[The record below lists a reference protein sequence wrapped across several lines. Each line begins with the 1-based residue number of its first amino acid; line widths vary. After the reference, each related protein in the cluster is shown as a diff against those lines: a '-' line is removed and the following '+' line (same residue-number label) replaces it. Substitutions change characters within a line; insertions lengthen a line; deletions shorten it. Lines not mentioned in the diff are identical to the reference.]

1 MSNLAQDHNPLA
13 PHAETPQDDQR
24 TAPDVPAQP
33 DPAQTSDAGAH
44 VAEGGNL
51 LPGDPGVMPDAPATA
66 GYHPEG
72 PVPNALADPMAYPGD
87 AMAQQSV
94 QPGQVDT
101 YAEPG
106 PSAVSAEARPA
117 DAVAEGGNMVARVAA
132 QDPGTAAELGARP
145 LPRINIQAFC
155 DEQSTADLIQQASQ
169 DRRLSKTHVTV
180 HMGGLK
186 AATQHYG
193 NAPTPN
199 LIIVESLHQRD
210 GLLMDL
216 DELASVC
223 DSGTKVMVVG
233 HVNDVL
239 LYRELMMRGVSEYLV
254 MPLTV
259 PQLMESLSTLY
270 NDPNAAPLG
279 TVIAFVG
286 AKGGAGS
293 STICHNTAWTIS
305 QDVQSDVVIADM
317 DLPFGTAGL
326 DFNQDPVQG
335 IADALLS
342 PDRVDEVLLDR
353 LLSRC
358 SDHLS
363 LFAAPGTL
371 DRSYDLSSGAC
382 DTVVDVLRKNVPY
395 IAVDVPHLWTEWAQQ
410 VLVQADRVVITAL
423 PDLANL
429 RNTKNL
435 LEKLNSARP
444 NDLPPILVLNQVGV
458 PKRPEISAKDF
469 ASAVNTEPAA
479 IIEFDCQLFGLATN
493 NGQMIEEVSAKS
505 KPVEVFRQL
514 ARVLT
519 DRDEVKSEST
529 SILASLLGKLP
540 LKQLG
545 KK

>member
-1 MSNLAQDHNPLA
+1 MSNLAKEHDSPIPDAQPQQDD
-13 PHAETPQDDQR
+13 PHA
-24 TAPDVPAQP
+24 APAFSGEPGHSQP
-33 DPAQTSDAGAH
+33 DAGAQ
-44 VAEGGNL
+44 AAGGGGL
-51 LPGDPGVMPDAPATA
+51 LPGDPGVMPDASAS
-66 GYHPEG
+66 GRYGLEG
-72 PVPNALADPMAYPGD
+72 AIPNAPAEPAAPPGD
-87 AMAQQSV
+87 MTAQ
-94 QPGQVDT
+94 PLPTGEAGG
-101 YAEPG
+101 YGEPG
-106 PSAVSAEARPA
+106 YSTVPSEPFPA
-117 DAVAEGGNMVARVAA
+117 DAVADGSHMSAGASV
-132 QDPGTAAELGARP
+132 QGTGTAAELSARP

-155 DEQSTADLIQQASQ
+155 EDQNTASLMQLASQ

-180 HMGGLK
+180 QMGGLK

-223 DSGTKVMVVG
+223 DPGTKVLVVG

-259 PQLMESLSTLY
+259 PQLMESLSNLY

-279 TVIAFVG
+279 SVIAFVG

-335 IADALLS
+335 IADALQS

-371 DRSYDLSSGAC
+371 DRPYDLKAGAC
-382 DTVVDVLRKNVPY
+382 DVVVDVLRKNVPY
-395 IAVDVPHLWTEWAQQ
+395 IAVDVPHLWTDWAQQ
-410 VLVQADRVVITAL
+410 VLIQADRVVITAL

-435 LEKLNSARP
+435 IEKLNAARP
-444 NDLPPILVLNQVGV
+444 NDLAPMLVLNQVGV

-469 ASAVNTEPAA
+469 ASAVNTDPVAV
-479 IIEFDCQLFGLATN
+479 IEFDCQLFGAATN

-514 ARVLT
+514 ARLLT
-519 DRDEVKSEST
+519 DREEDKTESM
-529 SILASLLGKLP
+529 SILARILGKLP
-540 LKQLG
+540 LKRLG

>member
-1 MSNLAQDHNPLA
+1 MSTLVQEQSPLA
-13 PHAETPQDDQR
+13 PDAEPQQDQQQD
-24 TAPDVPAQP
+24 TAAFPAEPGQM
-33 DPAQTSDAGAH
+33 QTADAGALS
-44 VAEGGNL
+44 AGAGGL
-51 LPGDPGVMPDAPATA
+51 LPNDPGVIPEAPAAGGYGQQGSAATA
-66 GYHPEG
+66 AAE
-72 PVPNALADPMAYPGD
+72 PMAYPDD
-87 AMAQQSV
+87 ASAQQPAS
-94 QPGQVDT
+94 PGQLDT
-101 YAEPG
+101 YAEPE
-106 PSAVSAEARPA
+106 PSASASELPEAGA
-117 DAVAEGGNMVARVAA
+117 SA
-132 QDPGTAAELGARP
+132 QSPGTAAELGARP

-155 DEQSTADLIQQASQ
+155 EDQNTANLIQQACQ

-180 HMGGLK
+180 QMGGLK

-223 DSGTKVMVVG
+223 DPGTKVLVVG

-259 PQLMESLSTLY
+259 PQLMESLSNLY

-293 STICHNTAWTIS
+293 STVCHNTAWTIS

-395 IAVDVPHLWTEWAQQ
+395 IAVDVPHLWTEWAKQ
-410 VLVQADRVVITAL
+410 VLIQADRVVITAL

-435 LEKLNSARP
+435 IERLNAARP
-444 NDLPPILVLNQVGV
+444 NDLPPMLVLNQVGV
-458 PKRPEISAKDF
+458 PKRPEISTKDF

-479 IIEFDCQLFGLATN
+479 IIEFDSQLFGMATN

-505 KPVEVFRQL
+505 KAVEVFRQL
-514 ARVLT
+514 ARQLT
-519 DRDEVKSEST
+519 DREEVKAEST
-529 SILASLLGKLP
+529 SILASILEKLP

>member
-1 MSNLAQDHNPLA
+1 MSNLAKEHDSPIPDAQPQ
-13 PHAETPQDDQR
+13 QDDQHA
-24 TAPDVPAQP
+24 TPAFSGDPDQLQP
-33 DPAQTSDAGAH
+33 DAAAQSA
-44 VAEGGNL
+44 VGGGL
-51 LPGDPGVMPDAPATA
+51 LPGDPGVMPDTSASAGYGLEGATPNAPAEPAAPQGDMTA
-66 GYHPEG
+66 Q
-72 PVPNALADPMAYPGD
+72 PVPAGDVGAYGEPGSSAVPSAPFPAEPVADGSHKSAS
-87 AMAQQSV
+87 ASV
-94 QPGQVDT
+94 QST
-101 YAEPG
+101 
-106 PSAVSAEARPA
+106 
-117 DAVAEGGNMVARVAA
+117 
-132 QDPGTAAELGARP
+132 GTAAELSARP

-155 DEQSTADLIQQASQ
+155 EDQNTAGLMQLASQ
-169 DRRLSKTHVTV
+169 DRRLSKAHVTV

-216 DELASVC
+216 DELAGVC
-223 DSGTKVMVVG
+223 DPGTKVLVVG

-259 PQLMESLSTLY
+259 PQLMESLSNLY

-279 TVIAFVG
+279 SVIAFVG

-305 QDVQSDVVIADM
+305 QDIQSDVVIADM

-335 IADALLS
+335 IADALQS

-371 DRSYDLSSGAC
+371 DRPYDLSTGAC
-382 DTVVDVLRKNVPY
+382 DVVVDVLRKNVPY
-395 IAVDVPHLWTEWAQQ
+395 ITVDVPHLWTDWAQQ
-410 VLVQADRVVITAL
+410 VLIQADRVVITAL

-435 LEKLNSARP
+435 IEKLNAARP
-444 NDLPPILVLNQVGV
+444 NDLAPMLVLNQVGV
-458 PKRPEISAKDF
+458 PKRPEISVKDF
-469 ASAVNTEPAA
+469 ASAVNNDPVAV
-479 IIEFDCQLFGLATN
+479 IEFDCQLFGAATN

-514 ARVLT
+514 ARLLT
-519 DRDEVKSEST
+519 DREEEKTEST
-529 SILASLLGKLP
+529 SILAKVLGKLP
-540 LKQLG
+540 LKRLG